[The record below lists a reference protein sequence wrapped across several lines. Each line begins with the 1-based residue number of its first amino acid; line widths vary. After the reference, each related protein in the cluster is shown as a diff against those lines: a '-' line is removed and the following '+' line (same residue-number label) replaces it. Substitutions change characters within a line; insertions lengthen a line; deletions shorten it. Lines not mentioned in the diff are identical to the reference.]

1 MFDKSNDTDS
11 LQSIQR
17 TAELFGVS
25 VKTVLRL
32 IKRGELSAYKIGN
45 QWRVAPKD
53 LEIFLK
59 LRRQA

>member
-17 TAELFGVS
+17 TAELLGVS